1 MGSSFVICQLVV
13 LAILVLAVR
22 NCQALVLQGTNAD
35 AEYLSAATKDAHER
49 NSKTNKGQQ
58 LSSIVTVGESRQ
70 ASSASA
76 NSSTSSIAS
85 QVSSA
90 LSQIDLGFGY
100 YKMCPFPFS
109 YLHQCEG
116 SSDCPGSDCCGMYAF
131 PGPNRW
137 RRSCCVP
144 DSVTTIAR
152 VASLC
157 IKSAEKPGRW
167 FS

>member
-85 QVSSA
+85 QDPTAGEGRAAYLTVLQRSHEWRASA
-90 LSQIDLGFGY
+90 LRVPKNLVT
-100 YKMCPFPFS
+100 
-109 YLHQCEG
+109 YL
-116 SSDCPGSDCCGMYAF
+116 
-131 PGPNRW
+131 
-137 RRSCCVP
+137 
-144 DSVTTIAR
+144 
-152 VASLC
+152 
-157 IKSAEKPGRW
+157 
-167 FS
+167 